1 MLAPPSGQSW
11 DAPRG
16 HTLHPCRWDQTQAN
30 RHLRLHGLRKAGEAR
45 EAQSTIP
52 EHIAPVMWLPQ
63 VLPECSRDLWLRERV
78 GRWKEKKQKVLGKV
92 SEPSGKGQTLD
103 RAKHL

>member
-1 MLAPPSGQSW
+1 
-11 DAPRG
+11 
-16 HTLHPCRWDQTQAN
+16 
-30 RHLRLHGLRKAGEAR
+30 
-45 EAQSTIP
+45 
-52 EHIAPVMWLPQ
+52 MWLPQ